1 MDKIYQDVNRVFAAV
16 LNRSAKPI
24 ELVRLGKRMLDGEMN
39 EDDLVH
45 LLRSTPD
52 SRSVQSS
59 KPRFTHDV
67 PGNVMASETFVGR
80 LPPPDC
86 RTYVVVSISHLYLKG
101 LFDETKL
108 FDASGALSTNHL
120 ILVQRTQW
128 DVGNEPVVV
137 SIAGSTFS
145 CPYLGQTPTSVVHG
159 IPAGIDLHLRAKL
172 VFVPPLLTFGPT
184 ETEEFIVLQPHAA
197 SDGVRV
203 EYADGVHGALG
214 PGQSMR
220 MSVISCGA
228 SFMLSASQAASPPIS
243 VNPVAV
249 DTETTVPVFAGF
261 NDENGTTEFL
271 SDAVLSVILPP
282 TTDKQSN
289 LLLPLSLHS
298 THGSAWLGLYVVFDA
313 LLKAARIV
321 RVLNDGPADRAEL
334 RPGDYIVNM
343 CAQELSG
350 DGVTDLRWFRCVV
363 AAAWAED
370 GTVLAHVVRPVGTK
384 IPIGKDRET
393 LPPII
398 ATMRPIATITQ
409 LLQIEERDPNCPP
422 CPEPLATRGGC
433 VPCGEQ
439 CSVPTPMDAGAC
451 VGGAHFL

>member
-1 MDKIYQDVNRVFAAV
+1 MDKIYHDVNKVFSAV
-16 LNRSAKPI
+16 LNRSAKSI
-24 ELVRLGKRMLDGEMN
+24 ELVHLGKRLLDGELN
-39 EDDLVH
+39 EDDLAH

-59 KPRFTHDV
+59 QPRFTHDV

-86 RTYVVVSISHLYLKG
+86 RTYVVVSISHLFRKSLY
-101 LFDETKL
+101 DETKL

-128 DVGNEPVVV
+128 TLTKDPVVV
-137 SIAGSTFS
+137 AIAGSTFL
-145 CPYLGQTPTSVVHG
+145 CPYLGVTPTTVVHG
-159 IPAGIDLHLRAKL
+159 IPAGIDMHLRAKL

-220 MSVISCGA
+220 MSVVSCGA

-243 VNPVAV
+243 VSPVVV

-261 NDENGTTEFL
+261 NDENGTTEFV
-271 SDAVLSVILPP
+271 SDAVLSVISPPP
-282 TTDKQSN
+282 TTQSTQSN
-289 LLLPLSLHS
+289 SLLPLPLHS
-298 THGSAWLGLYVVFDA
+298 NHGSAWLGLYVVFDA
-313 LLKAARIV
+313 LLKAAKIV
-321 RVLNDGPADRAEL
+321 RVLHDGPADRADL

-343 CAQELSG
+343 CVQQLSG
-350 DGVTDLRWFRCVV
+350 GGVTDLRWFRCVV
-363 AAAWAED
+363 AAAWAEN

-384 IPIGKDRET
+384 IPIGKDRES

-398 ATMRPIATITQ
+398 ATMRPVATMTHLFQ
-409 LLQIEERDPNCPP
+409 SENC
-422 CPEPLATRGGC
+422 EPLATRGC

-439 CSVPTPMDAGAC
+439 CSVPIPMDVGAC